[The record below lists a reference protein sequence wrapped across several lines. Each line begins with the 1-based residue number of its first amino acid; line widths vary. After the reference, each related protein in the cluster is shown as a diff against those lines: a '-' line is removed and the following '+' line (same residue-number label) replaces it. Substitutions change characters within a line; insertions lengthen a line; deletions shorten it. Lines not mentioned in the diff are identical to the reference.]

1 MIGLVWAQSANGVIG
16 RDGTLPW
23 HLPEDLKHFR
33 TLTAGAT
40 VLMGRRT
47 WESLPPRF
55 RPLPGR
61 RNVVL
66 SSTPQEGVETF
77 PDLPGALDAVSGD
90 GWVIGGAAV
99 YRAALPFADRIVV
112 TEIRETFEGDT
123 RAPEVGRAPDVAGE
137 WQESSTGL
145 HYRFLE
151 WRRVKQKKAM
161 DAAASTADRQTRKT
175 VAPVKSGGSRTS
187 HSVTSGRSGS

>member
-1 MIGLVWAQSANGVIG
+1 MIGLVWAASANGVIG

-23 HLPEDLKHFR
+23 HLPEDMKHFR
-33 TLTAGAT
+33 TLTSGTT

-61 RNVVL
+61 RNLVL
-66 SSTPQEGVETF
+66 SRTPQEGVETF
-77 PDLPGALDAVSGD
+77 PDLPGALASVPGD
-90 GWVIGGAAV
+90 VWVIGGEAV

-112 TEIRETFEGDT
+112 TEIRESFEGD
-123 RAPEVGRAPDVAGE
+123 AHAPDVGRPPDWVGA

-145 HYRFLE
+145 HYRLLTWGRHPHFE
-151 WRRVKQKKAM
+151 
-161 DAAASTADRQTRKT
+161 
-175 VAPVKSGGSRTS
+175 TS
-187 HSVTSGRSGS
+187 NATPP

>member
-16 RDGTLPW
+16 RDGALPW

-33 TLTAGAT
+33 ALTAGGT

-61 RNVVL
+61 RNLVL
-66 SSTPQEGVETF
+66 SRTPQEDVETF
-77 PDLPGALDAVSGD
+77 PDLPAALAAVDGD
-90 GWVIGGAAV
+90 VWVIGGAAV

-112 TEIRETFEGDT
+112 TEIREHFDGDT
-123 RAPEVGRAPDVAGE
+123 QAPDVAREPDSAGE
-137 WQESSTGL
+137 WQESATGL
-145 HYRFLE
+145 HYRFLT
-151 WRRVKQKKAM
+151 W
-161 DAAASTADRQTRKT
+161 
-175 VAPVKSGGSRTS
+175 GY
-187 HSVTSGRSGS
+187 RSPM

>member
-61 RNVVL
+61 RNIVL
-66 SSTPQEGVETF
+66 SRTPQDGVATF
-77 PDLPGALDAVSGD
+77 AELPRALAEVSGD

-123 RAPEVGRAPDVAGE
+123 RAPEIGREPDAVGA

-145 HYRFLE
+145 HYRFLT
-151 WRRVKQKKAM
+151 WGPA
-161 DAAASTADRQTRKT
+161 
-175 VAPVKSGGSRTS
+175 
-187 HSVTSGRSGS
+187 

>member
-16 RDGTLPW
+16 RDGALPW

-33 TLTAGAT
+33 TLTSGAT

-61 RNVVL
+61 RNLVL
-66 SSTPQEGVETF
+66 SSAPQEGAETF
-77 PDLPGALDAVSGD
+77 ADLAPALAAASGD

-123 RAPEVGRAPDVAGE
+123 RAPEVGRAPDSAGE

-145 HYRFLE
+145 HYRFLT
-151 WRRVKQKKAM
+151 W
-161 DAAASTADRQTRKT
+161 
-175 VAPVKSGGSRTS
+175 G
-187 HSVTSGRSGS
+187 

>member
-1 MIGLVWAQSANGVIG
+1 VIGLVWAQSANGVIG

-33 TLTAGAT
+33 ALTAGAT

-61 RNVVL
+61 RNLVL
-66 SSTPQEGVETF
+66 SRTPQEGAETF
-77 PDLPGALDAVSGD
+77 PDLERALAAAAGD
-90 GWVIGGAAV
+90 VWVIGGAAV

-112 TEIRETFEGDT
+112 TELQESFDGDT
-123 RAPEVGRAPDVAGE
+123 RAPDTGRPPDSAGA

-145 HYRFLE
+145 RYRFLT
-151 WRRVKQKKAM
+151 W
-161 DAAASTADRQTRKT
+161 
-175 VAPVKSGGSRTS
+175 G
-187 HSVTSGRSGS
+187 

>member
-1 MIGLVWAQSANGVIG
+1 VIGLVWAQSANGVIG

-33 TLTAGAT
+33 SLTSGAT

-61 RNVVL
+61 RNLVL
-66 SSTPQEGVETF
+66 SRTPQEGAETF
-77 PDLPGALDAVSGD
+77 AALAEALATVDGD
-90 GWVIGGAAV
+90 VWVIGGAAV
-99 YRAALPFADRIVV
+99 YAAALPFADRIVV
-112 TEIRETFEGDT
+112 TEIQESFDGDT
-123 RAPEVGRAPDVAGE
+123 YMPPLDRSPDSVGA

-145 HYRFLE
+145 HYRFLT
-151 WRRVKQKKAM
+151 W
-161 DAAASTADRQTRKT
+161 D
-175 VAPVKSGGSRTS
+175 
-187 HSVTSGRSGS
+187 

>member
-1 MIGLVWAQSANGVIG
+1 VIGLVWAQSANGVIG
-16 RDGTLPW
+16 RDGGLPW

-66 SSTPQEGVETF
+66 SSTQQEDVETF
-77 PDLPGALDAVSGD
+77 PDLGRALTTVPED

-112 TEIRETFEGDT
+112 TEIRESFEGDT
-123 RAPEVGRAPDVAGE
+123 RAPEVGRAPDSVGE

-145 HYRFLE
+145 HYRFLT
-151 WRRVKQKKAM
+151 W
-161 DAAASTADRQTRKT
+161 
-175 VAPVKSGGSRTS
+175 G
-187 HSVTSGRSGS
+187 